1 MKKPTTEI
9 FKRFGERIQYIR
21 KVEHITLD
29 ELSKQSGLSV
39 GQLRKWESG
48 NSLECPATDMYY
60 IAKALNVDM
69 EYLYYSEIEASI
81 ERFYLAYKLSVLPE
95 HIQGAPMK
103 KLDEYQN
110 QNNLSIE
117 FWDEIIAIVAD
128 DDSGISEELQKLI
141 QQRYD
146 KNEP

>member
-1 MKKPTTEI
+1 MKEQTVKI

-21 KVEHITLD
+21 EVEHITLD
-29 ELSKQSGLSV
+29 ELSKQSGLSI

-48 NSLECPATDMYY
+48 NSLDCPATDMYY

-95 HIQGAPMK
+95 LIQEALMK

-128 DDSGISEELQKLI
+128 DDCGISEELQKLI
-141 QQRYD
+141 RQRYD

>member
-1 MKKPTTEI
+1 MKEQTVKI

-21 KVEHITLD
+21 EVENNTLD
-29 ELSKQSGLSV
+29 ELSKQSGLSI

-48 NSLECPATDMYY
+48 NSLDCPATDMYY

-95 HIQGAPMK
+95 HIQEALMK

-128 DDSGISEELQKLI
+128 DDSELSKELQKLI
-141 QQRYD
+141 RQRYD

>member
-1 MKKPTTEI
+1 MKEQTSEI

-21 KVEHITLD
+21 EVEHITLD
-29 ELSKQSGLSV
+29 ELCKQSGLSI

-48 NSLECPATDMYY
+48 NSLDCPATDMYY

-95 HIQGAPMK
+95 HIQEALMK

-128 DDSGISEELQKLI
+128 DDSELSEELQKLI
-141 QQRYD
+141 RQRYD
-146 KNEP
+146 KNER

>member
-95 HIQGAPMK
+95 HIQEA
-103 KLDEYQN
+103 
-110 QNNLSIE
+110 
-117 FWDEIIAIVAD
+117 
-128 DDSGISEELQKLI
+128 
-141 QQRYD
+141 R
-146 KNEP
+146 

>member
-1 MKKPTTEI
+1 MKEQTTEI
-9 FKRFGERIQYIR
+9 FKRFGERIQYVR
-21 KVEHITLD
+21 KIEHITLD
-29 ELSKQSGLSV
+29 ELSKQSGLSI

-48 NSLECPATDMYY
+48 NSLDCPATDMYF

-95 HIQGAPMK
+95 HIQESLMK

-117 FWDEIIAIVAD
+117 FWDEIITIVAD
-128 DDSGISEELQKLI
+128 DDSELSEELQKLI
-141 QQRYD
+141 RQRYD

>member
-1 MKKPTTEI
+1 MKEQTVKI

-21 KVEHITLD
+21 EVEHITLD
-29 ELSKQSGLSV
+29 ELSKQSGLSI

-48 NSLECPATDMYY
+48 NSLDCPATDMYY
-60 IAKALNVDM
+60 SAKALTVDM

-95 HIQGAPMK
+95 HIQEALMK

-128 DDSGISEELQKLI
+128 GDMGLSEGLRKLI
-141 QQRYD
+141 RKRHD
-146 KNEP
+146 NNE

>member
-1 MKKPTTEI
+1 MKEHTSEI

-21 KVEHITLD
+21 EVEHITLD
-29 ELSKQSGLSV
+29 ELCKQSGLSI

-48 NSLECPATDMYY
+48 NSLDCPATDMYY

-69 EYLYYSEIEASI
+69 EYLYYSEIEVSI

-95 HIQGAPMK
+95 HIQEALMK
-103 KLDEYQN
+103 KLDEYSTQKS
-110 QNNLSIE
+110 LSIE

-128 DDSGISEELQKLI
+128 DDSELSKELQKLI
-141 QQRYD
+141 RQRYD

>member
-1 MKKPTTEI
+1 MKEQTTEI
-9 FKRFGERIQYIR
+9 FKRFGERIQYVR
-21 KVEHITLD
+21 KIEHITLD
-29 ELSKQSGLSV
+29 ELSKQSGLSI

-48 NSLECPATDMYY
+48 NSLDCPATDMYF

-95 HIQGAPMK
+95 HIQEALMK

-128 DDSGISEELQKLI
+128 DDSELSEELQKLI
-141 QQRYD
+141 RQRYD

>member
-1 MKKPTTEI
+1 MKEQTSEI
-9 FKRFGERIQYIR
+9 FKRFGERIQYVR
-21 KVEHITLD
+21 KTEHITLD
-29 ELSKQSGLSV
+29 ELSKQSGLSI

-48 NSLECPATDMYY
+48 NSLDCPATDMYF

-95 HIQGAPMK
+95 HIQESLMK

-128 DDSGISEELQKLI
+128 DGSELSEELSKLI
-141 QQRYD
+141 RKRDD
-146 KNEP
+146 KNE

>member
-1 MKKPTTEI
+1 MKEQTSEI

-21 KVEHITLD
+21 EVEHITLD
-29 ELSKQSGLSV
+29 ELCKQSGLSI

-48 NSLECPATDMYY
+48 NSLDCPATDMYY

-95 HIQGAPMK
+95 QIQEALMK
-103 KLDEYQN
+103 KLDEYSTQKS
-110 QNNLSIE
+110 LSIE

-128 DDSGISEELQKLI
+128 GDIELSEELQKLI
-141 QQRYD
+141 RKRHD
-146 KNEP
+146 KSEP

>member
-1 MKKPTTEI
+1 MKEQTSEI

-21 KVEHITLD
+21 EVEHITLD
-29 ELSKQSGLSV
+29 ELSKQSGLSI

-48 NSLECPATDMYY
+48 NSLDCPATDMYY

-95 HIQGAPMK
+95 HIQEALMK

-128 DDSGISEELQKLI
+128 DDSELSEELQKLI
-141 QQRYD
+141 RQRYD
-146 KNEP
+146 KSEP

>member
-1 MKKPTTEI
+1 MKEQTVKI

-21 KVEHITLD
+21 EVENITLD
-29 ELSKQSGLSV
+29 ELSKQSGLSI

-48 NSLECPATDMYY
+48 NSLDCPATDMYY

-81 ERFYLAYKLSVLPE
+81 ERFYFAYKLSVLPE
-95 HIQGAPMK
+95 HIQEALMK
-103 KLDEYQN
+103 KMDEYQN

-128 DDSGISEELQKLI
+128 DDCGISEELQKLI
-141 QQRYD
+141 RQWYD

>member
-1 MKKPTTEI
+1 MKKPTTEM

>member
-1 MKKPTTEI
+1 M
-9 FKRFGERIQYIR
+9 
-21 KVEHITLD
+21 D
-29 ELSKQSGLSV
+29 ELSKQSGLSI

-48 NSLECPATDMYY
+48 NSLDCPATDMYY

-95 HIQGAPMK
+95 HIQEALMK

-141 QQRYD
+141 RQRYD

>member
-1 MKKPTTEI
+1 MKEQTTEI
-9 FKRFGERIQYIR
+9 FKRFGERIQYVR
-21 KVEHITLD
+21 KTEHITLD
-29 ELSKQSGLSV
+29 ELSKQSGLSI

-48 NSLECPATDMYY
+48 NSLDCPATDMYF

-95 HIQGAPMK
+95 HIQEALMK

-128 DDSGISEELQKLI
+128 DDSELAEELLKLI
-141 QQRYD
+141 RKRD
-146 KNEP
+146 NKNEL

>member
-1 MKKPTTEI
+1 MKEQTSKI

-39 GQLRKWESG
+39 GQLCKWESG
-48 NSLECPATDMYY
+48 NSLDCPATDMYF

-69 EYLYYSEIEASI
+69 DYLYYSEIEVSI

-95 HIQGAPMK
+95 HIQEVLMK
-103 KLDEYQN
+103 KLDEYKN

-141 QQRYD
+141 RQRYD
-146 KNEP
+146 KSEP

>member
-1 MKKPTTEI
+1 MKEQTTEI
-9 FKRFGERIQYIR
+9 FKRFGERIQYVR
-21 KVEHITLD
+21 KTEHITLD
-29 ELSKQSGLSV
+29 ELSKQSGLSI

-48 NSLECPATDMYY
+48 NSLDCPATDMYL

-95 HIQGAPMK
+95 HIQEALMK

-128 DDSGISEELQKLI
+128 DDSELSKELQKLI
-141 QQRYD
+141 RQRYD